1 MPEAIGLIVLMI
13 LEPVRLEATR
23 LTDLPIED
31 LRLVVLL
38 LRAIGL
44 LETFLL
50 LIVFLLVENL
60 DFAIRPNRLSFALC
74 FADLMQTTP
83 DMLLQKL
90 QSQKLKRLFVLLM
103 NQSHR
108 IENHLIYQR

>member
-1 MPEAIGLIVLMI
+1 MPTLEATVSISIPPPMPEAIGLIVLMI

-60 DFAIRPNRLSFALC
+60 DFAILPKRLSFALC

-83 DMLLQKL
+83 D
-90 QSQKLKRLFVLLM
+90 
-103 NQSHR
+103 
-108 IENHLIYQR
+108 ID

>member
-1 MPEAIGLIVLMI
+1 MPEAIGLIVLII

-50 LIVFLLVENL
+50 LIVFLLVENFN
-60 DFAIRPNRLSFALC
+60 DVDYGSGVC
-74 FADLMQTTP
+74 F
-83 DMLLQKL
+83 
-90 QSQKLKRLFVLLM
+90 SQLKTDVM
-103 NQSHR
+103 KH
-108 IENHLIYQR
+108 ENHDFKINFIKGIQQDFE

>member
-31 LRLVVLL
+31 LRLIAF

-60 DFAIRPNRLSFALC
+60 DFAILPKRLSFALC

-83 DMLLQKL
+83 DMLLRKL

-103 NQSHR
+103 NQIHR
-108 IENHLIYQR
+108 IVNLLIFLR